1 MSSFESDSDSCE
13 SDADIDEGCAENY
26 KCLLCNNNSSLISE
40 FFEHLSSAHQWNLGE
55 EKRLFEDQFLW
66 ITFVNWAR
74 KTKPERFSDF
84 YELSGEQRMSF
95 THPYIEDDDV
105 LMIDVETFLDCPAKE
120 DGKNLEKILKENE
133 SLHLQITKCR
143 ELISEL
149 ANRPNLELVQ
159 NSNNASHGYG
169 QSKPSIVSTYQPAA
183 FLIDKFF
190 WKGLQNSLSKN
201 LETFIRDKTILNCF
215 NDGGLLSIFAA
226 KSGAK
231 QILIKISD
239 SSETVLSVAR
249 ANGIENK
256 IEVTS
261 DPQSADVL
269 FFDWMGSLFHKS
281 AQSEIFSLIQS
292 NVGSIFPPIAC
303 LQIIGVN
310 VPEAL
315 VKSLIPPSS
324 YLGINISP
332 LVEAAYNKV
341 YHGNWLGDFLVEVT
355 REREIAKIDI
365 KKSGE
370 LGSLCAEF
378 SLSNIMT
385 KQINGLLIFFH
396 YETEMGE
403 MIISSKCS
411 QFLGQF
417 LILLRKPI
425 DVFEKSIIS
434 GNIHIKWSEFIEVH
448 IQDTADVFTIL

>member
-1 MSSFESDSDSCE
+1 MSEFSSTYLDLSSKVSSF
-13 SDADIDEGCAENY
+13 
-26 KCLLCNNNSSLISE
+26 
-40 FFEHLSSAHQWNLGE
+40 
-55 EKRLFEDQFLW
+55 
-66 ITFVNWAR
+66 
-74 KTKPERFSDF
+74 
-84 YELSGEQRMSF
+84 SF
-95 THPYIEDDDV
+95 
-105 LMIDVETFLDCPAKE
+105 
-120 DGKNLEKILKENE
+120 
-133 SLHLQITKCR
+133 
-143 ELISEL
+143 
-149 ANRPNLELVQ
+149 
-159 NSNNASHGYG
+159 
-169 QSKPSIVSTYQPAA
+169 
-183 FLIDKFF
+183 
-190 WKGLQNSLSKN
+190 
-201 LETFIRDKTILNCF
+201 
-215 NDGGLLSIFAA
+215 
-226 KSGAK
+226 
-231 QILIKISD
+231 
-239 SSETVLSVAR
+239 R

-261 DPQSADVL
+261 DPKSADIL
-269 FFDWMGSLFHKS
+269 FFDWMSSLFHKS

-292 NVGSIFPPIAC
+292 NVASIFPPIAC

-324 YLGINISP
+324 YLGTNISP

-341 YHGNWLGDFLVEVT
+341 YHGNWSGDFLVEVT

-370 LGSLCAEF
+370 LGSLCTEF

-434 GNIHIKWSEFIEVH
+434 GNIHIKWNDSVEVD